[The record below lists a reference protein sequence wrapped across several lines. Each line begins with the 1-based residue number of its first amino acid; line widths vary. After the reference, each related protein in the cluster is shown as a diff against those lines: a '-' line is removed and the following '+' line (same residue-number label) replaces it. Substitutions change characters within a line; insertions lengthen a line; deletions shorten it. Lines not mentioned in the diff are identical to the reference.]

1 MADRSKMRPGIP
13 KAAGLS
19 ILLALVAVALTAC
32 GSSSDTTT
40 TTARPPVSRET
51 ADHLS
56 KLSSR
61 IADDL
66 DAGDTCSAAHAA
78 DDLKAAVED
87 SDLPGSIRPGVD
99 TVAGDLVDQV
109 NCPPPPPPPE
119 PEKKPKKPKKPQ
131 DEGGDHGNG
140 DEHGN
145 ANGHGNGN
153 GPGTDEH
160 GSQSGHGG
168 FVPPGH
174 AKLKGEGG

>member
-1 MADRSKMRPGIP
+1 MADRSKMRLGIP

-19 ILLALVAVALTAC
+19 ILVALVAVALTAC

-119 PEKKPKKPKKPQ
+119 PEKKPKKPK
-131 DEGGDHGNG
+131 DEGGDHGKG

-145 ANGHGNGN
+145 PNGHGNGN
-153 GPGTDEH
+153 GPGNDEH
-160 GSQSGHGG
+160 VGQSGHGG

-174 AKLKGEGG
+174 AKLQGEGG

>member
-1 MADRSKMRPGIP
+1 MADRSKMRLTILE
-13 KAAGLS
+13 AAGLS
-19 ILLALVAVALTAC
+19 ILLALAAVALTAC

-51 ADHLS
+51 ADHLA

-119 PEKKPKKPKKPQ
+119 PEKKPKKPK
-131 DEGGDHGNG
+131 DEGDDHGNG

-153 GPGTDEH
+153 GPGNDEH
-160 GSQSGHGG
+160 GGQSDHGG
-168 FVPPGH
+168 FAPPGH